1 MPQTN
6 GAPQREQAALLLLL
20 VGVGEGADGTAQEL
34 ELVACVAAAVADRQ
48 VRAQGDALGE
58 SERAILPL
66 R

>member
-1 MPQTN
+1 MPQAN
-6 GAPQREQAALLLLL
+6 GAPQREQAVLLL

-34 ELVACVAAAVADRQ
+34 ELVARVAAPVADRQ

-58 SERAILPL
+58 PERAILPL